1 MSYVPGQ
8 GRSSRKGT
16 GAGMNGAPVEAR
28 ATRLKRLAMRSWRRG
43 TKEMDLVL
51 GRFADAGLDGLS
63 DGDLDLYDALLAEND
78 HDLYRWVTGA
88 EPPPA
93 PHAPLIARLRAFL
106 AAGSR

>member
-1 MSYVPGQ
+1 MD
-8 GRSSRKGT
+8 GT
-16 GAGMNGAPVEAR
+16 RETPEA
-28 ATRLKRLAMRSWRRG
+28 RLKRMKMRSMRRG
-43 TKEMDLVL
+43 IREMDLIL
-51 GRFADAGLDGLS
+51 GAFADSQLGGMAAPE
-63 DGDLDLYDALLAEND
+63 LDLYDALLAEND